1 MILSGCGP
9 SKLEKENMLLKTELD
24 ATTKRADKAETD
36 FKSANSQIEVQT
48 TNIADLKKSIDE
60 EQKTNE
66 MLTSDL
72 KQANSE
78 IVSAKTNIEVL
89 KNSIDDIKKSNDE
102 SQKEKEK
109 LEKSLEIYRDKS
121 TAAINKIKALRSTL
135 NENVDTSD
143 YTRNYLDTKM
153 RVEEL
158 LSDIPEKS
166 EVRVKISS
174 ALIGFS
180 FINNAFIRTDESIN
194 DTKYQINNAY
204 QQELSL
210 SNYGDYMR
218 GRYQK
223 MLDDSTSRL
232 ITARNEAIMKM
243 LDVVDKAIKEAETTI
258 ANT

>member
-1 MILSGCGP
+1 
-9 SKLEKENMLLKTELD
+9 MLLKTELD

-78 IVSAKTNIEVL
+78 IVSAKTNIEDL

-121 TAAINKIKALRSTL
+121 TAALNKIKALRSTL
-135 NENVDTSD
+135 NEGDVDTSD

-180 FINNAFIRTDESIN
+180 FINNAFIGTDESIN
-194 DTKYQINNAY
+194 DTKYQINTAY

-223 MLDDSTSRL
+223 MLDDSISRL
-232 ITARNEAIMKM
+232 TTARNEAIMKM
-243 LDVVDKAIKEAETTI
+243 LDVVDKAIKEAETLI
-258 ANT
+258 VNT